1 MATSSSNS
9 PIVDTTATTID
20 IDANPSQTVSAAVVD
35 AATVID
41 VETTP
46 AEPSPSPSSG
56 GVTGGLVTTGGG
68 GDFSSFLAP
77 LKKDT
82 FKQVVTDV
90 EDKLKIVNQTLSMLD
105 NLLDNQGFDAILDEM
120 LQSIT
125 LKTGELLNADRTSIF
140 LFDEEKNELFTIVA
154 KDENGNALEIRIPA
168 DKGIAGEV
176 ATFRKVV
183 NIPYDFYDD
192 PRSTTAQKF
201 DKKNGY
207 RTYTMIAMPLENEE
221 TGELVAVVQLINK
234 LKLEADREADLNDKI
249 NLEGFTED
257 DEQVFREFAP
267 SIRLI
272 LQSSKSFYAATQRQ
286 RAASALMNAVNSLSK
301 SSLDLEDTL
310 KKVMDQAKELMNAD
324 RSTLWLLDEDKGELW
339 TKIPIAGNLTEIR
352 IPRSAGFAGMVA
364 ESGEPLLIPFD
375 LYQDPRSETSKKTD
389 QKTGYR
395 TCSMLCMPVF
405 NADDQLIGVTQLI
418 NKKKQGEYPAYNPE
432 DWPNAPEQ
440 WKSSFNRNDLEFM
453 RAFNIQAGVAL
464 QNAKLFDQVKQ
475 QKQMQED
482 ILRSLTNGVI
492 STNKIGTII
501 AANECAKGLLGLEE
515 TATIEGKSLRPFIR
529 IKEGDFNKWFEAAL
543 APKEAKDRKQ
553 YYPDQTL
560 VLSGEDG
567 EDIEQSV
574 NLSINS
580 MNDAIDPTKISG
592 ALVVMEDI
600 SDEKQVKSLM
610 YRYMTPE
617 VAESLLESG
626 DTGLG
631 GKRKEVSVLFSDIRS
646 YTTLTEKLQAE
657 EVVAMLN
664 SYFEE
669 MVDSVFRYGG
679 TLDKYIGDALMAV
692 FGSPAPLEDHAWCAM
707 QTAVEMRYRLEEY
720 NSNRREQGLM
730 EISIGIGIH
739 SDTVVSGNI
748 GSSKRMELTSIGDGV
763 NLASRLEG
771 TSKQYGTDIVISEK
785 TYINYKDK
793 VYVRELD
800 NITVKGKSKP
810 VTIYELLGIKEG
822 CSEVGRPLTEKQAAI
837 KTHYENGRSYYLQ
850 PAKDKLAYGEILQV
864 LEALEELSASE
875 LKKLSY
881 DETKEIANMLGQL
894 SREELIEILG
904 EAPLKRMLDVEDLS
918 RKNVTDSYWQSTL
931 PEKVSELTPRQT
943 KKMLQAKLKQFTGVP
958 EAQEMLV
965 EEAQE
970 MSAAQLRKFIDLARQ
985 PFEEKAKIS
994 FKQAQ
999 TEFEQVLKVDP
1010 SNKAAKLHLQRCMLY
1025 EDNPPNETWDGVWK
1039 LTEK

>member
-20 IDANPSQTVSAAVVD
+20 VDVNSHTIHTVS
-35 AATVID
+35 ATVID
-41 VETTP
+41 VDP
-46 AEPSPSPSSG
+46 EPSTFERDPQPSPAPG
-56 GVTGGLVTTGGG
+56 GVTGGLVRTGSG
-68 GDFSSFLAP
+68 GDFSTFLAP

-120 LQSIT
+120 LRSIT

-154 KDENGNALEIRIPA
+154 KDERGNALEIRIPA

-176 ATFRKVV
+176 ATWKKVV

-192 PRSTTAQKF
+192 PRSTTAKEF

-221 TGELVAVVQLINK
+221 NGDLVAVVQLINK
-234 LKLEADREADLNDKI
+234 LKLNSDPEADLNEKI
-249 NLEGFTED
+249 DLNGFTKE
-257 DEQVFREFAP
+257 DEQVFKEFAP

-324 RSTLWLLDEDKGELW
+324 RSTLWLLDEEKGELW
-339 TKIPIAGNLTEIR
+339 TKIPIGNKLTEFR

-364 ESGEPLLIPFD
+364 ESKEPLLIPFD
-375 LYQDPRSETSKKTD
+375 IYQDPRSETSQKTD

-418 NKKKQGEYPAYNPE
+418 NKKKQGDYPPYNPE
-432 DWPNAPEQ
+432 NWPAAPEQ
-440 WKSSFNRNDLEFM
+440 WKASFNRNDLEFM

-492 STNKIGTII
+492 STNKTGEII
-501 AANECAKGLLGLEE
+501 AANECAKRLLGLEE
-515 TATIEGKSLRPFIR
+515 TAPIEGHSLRPLIR
-529 IKEGDFNKWFEAAL
+529 LKEGDFNKWLEVAL
-543 APKEAKDRKQ
+543 SPKDNKDRQQ

-560 VLSGEDG
+560 ILSGEDG

-580 MNDAIDPTKISG
+580 MKDAIDPTKISG

-600 SDEKQVKSLM
+600 SDEKQVKNLM

-617 VAESLLESG
+617 VAESLLASG

-707 QTAVEMRYRLEEY
+707 QTAVEMRYRLAAY
-720 NSNRREQGLM
+720 NQKRREQGLM

-739 SDTVVSGNI
+739 SDVVVSGNI
-748 GSSKRMELTSIGDGV
+748 GSSRRMELTSIGDGV

-785 TYINYKDK
+785 TYRNYSDR

-810 VTIYELLGIKEG
+810 VGIYELLGIKEG
-822 CSEVGRPLTEKQAAI
+822 SSPIGRPLTPEQEAI
-837 KTHYENGRSYYLQ
+837 KTHYEQGRRYYLQ
-850 PAKDKLAYGEILQV
+850 PATEKLSYTEVLQILEQ
-864 LEALEELSASE
+864 LEELSDTE
-875 LKKLSY
+875 IKKVSF
-881 DETKEIANMLGQL
+881 DETQMLSKMLGQID
-894 SREELIEILG
+894 RDELTEILG
-904 EAPLKRMLDVEDLS
+904 EPTLKRMLNVEDLS
-918 RKNVTDSYWQSTL
+918 RRTVSDTDWQWIL
-931 PEKVSELTPRQT
+931 PEKVGELTPRQV
-943 KKMLQAKLKQFTGVP
+943 KKLLQAKVLQFAGADETR
-958 EAQEMLV
+958 QMLR
-965 EEAQE
+965 EETQE
-970 MSAAQLRKFIDLARQ
+970 MSSAQLRKFIELARA
-985 PFEEKAKIS
+985 PFAAKAKAA

-999 TEFEQVLKVDP
+999 VEFQKVLQVDP
-1010 SNKAAKLHLQRCMLY
+1010 DNKAAKLHIQRCALY
-1025 EDNPPNETWDGVWK
+1025 EDNPPDETWDGVWK